1 MSTTRTPARRR
12 SAGKDRSRP
21 PSGRAPLHPR
31 IRARRV
37 AVTRARGRRR
47 LRVLVVLG
55 VVLGALALVLA
66 VLYSGLFSARHLS
79 VRGSVHT
86 TSAAVLGAAG
96 LTSHPPLIDVD
107 PGAAAA
113 RVEQLP
119 WVAGAV
125 VGVHWPDTVTVTV
138 TERVP
143 AAVVSRPGGVALVDV
158 HGRVLTWTRSAPAGL
173 VDLGAPGAVGPPGT
187 VLGGAA
193 RPGLDL
199 VGALPVALAAR
210 VGAVHVGARGD
221 LSLELGKGVGAEIG
235 QDVNLGAKLEALASV
250 LAGAP
255 PKGPAWIDVSVPDE
269 PTVGPPP
276 AGGQPPP

>member
-1 MSTTRTPARRR
+1 
-12 SAGKDRSRP
+12 
-21 PSGRAPLHPR
+21 
-31 IRARRV
+31 
-37 AVTRARGRRR
+37 
-47 LRVLVVLG
+47 VVLG
-55 VVLGALALVLA
+55 IVVGTLVLA
-66 VLYSGLFSARHLS
+66 LTVLYSGLFSARHLA
-79 VRGSVHT
+79 VRGSRHT
-86 TSAAVLGAAG
+86 AGAAVLAAAG
-96 LTSHPPLIDVD
+96 LASHPPLIDVD

-125 VGVHWPDTVTVTV
+125 VAVHWPDTVTVTV

-158 HGRVLTWTRSAPAGL
+158 HGRVLAWTHTAPAGL
-173 VDLGAPGAVGPPGT
+173 VALGAPGTAGPPGS
-187 VLGGAA
+187 VLGGGA

-199 VGALPVALAAR
+199 VGALPVALTGR
-210 VGAVHVGARGD
+210 VQAVHVGARGN
-221 LSLELGKGVGAEIG
+221 LSLDLGRGVGAEIG
-235 QDVNLGAKLEALASV
+235 PDVNLGAKLEALASV

-276 AGGQPPP
+276 PGGQPPP